1 MKPLLAL
8 TFLLFASQAFAEP
21 EVSPAEKIVK
31 DELLTPLATKDHAR
45 SRFSRSRPPPTVRRL
60 RIPDAT
66 PRTDAKGQEFVA
78 FSVDERFGWGADAN
92 EDEWEKGAIEG
103 CVYVDSKEIFV
114 KNGKDYRPAALL
126 LGKKTK
132 AADAHICRSGELA
145 AK

>member
-21 EVSPAEKIVK
+21 EETQAEKVVK
-31 DELLTPLATKDHAR
+31 DELLTPLAKKDGAR
-45 SRFSRSRPPPTVRRL
+45 SRFSRSRPPPRVRRL

-66 PRTDAKGQEFVA
+66 PRTDANGQSFVA
-78 FSVDERFGWGADAN
+78 FSVDEKFGWVADK
-92 EDEWEKGAIEG
+92 EDEWEKDAIEG
-103 CVYVDSKEIFV
+103 CVYVDSKEVFV
-114 KNGKDYRPAALL
+114 KSGKDYRPAALL

-132 AADAHICRSGELA
+132 AAEAHICHAGELA